1 MEEMLKWT
9 TSEKK
14 EEEGGEI
21 EVATRSLLSIV
32 SLHPYYI
39 YFFFHR
45 RDIGRKP
52 IAKEEE
58 EE

>member
-39 YFFFHR
+39 YFFFT
-45 RDIGRKP
+45 
-52 IAKEEE
+52 EEI
-58 EE
+58 